1 MTQLDRTGLLL
12 SGACLVHCAVLPLSV
27 LVLPSL
33 GGVWFDH
40 SSLLH
45 WVLLALAIPVSG
57 YALLRGYREH
67 GQRGSLALGVVGL
80 ALMAVGVS
88 HLLAESLEIPL
99 TLGGTA
105 IVAAA
110 HFVNIRLLS
119 KQQH

>member
-12 SGACLVHCAVLPLSV
+12 SGVCLVHCAVLPLSV

-33 GGVWFDH
+33 SGLLFDH

-45 WVLLALAIPVSG
+45 WVLLGLAIPVSG
-57 YALLRGYREH
+57 YALVRGYRQH
-67 GQRGSLALGVVGL
+67 GERRGLVIGVGGMLLMGL
-80 ALMAVGVS
+80 GVS
-88 HLLAESLEIPL
+88 HLLAENLEIPL
-99 TLGGTA
+99 TLSGTA